1 MNYYPEYI
9 QLALQEVPGEIAV
22 VIPLSGCGHKCRGCH
37 SPMYQD
43 KDRGELLTTSKFD
56 DILHKYERKASCVLL
71 FNGEHEP
78 DSLFCLINIAKL
90 RGFKVALYSG
100 YELDELDPRLVGML
114 DYLKTGSYI
123 EKLGGLDK
131 VGTNQRLWKRIDGKL
146 MDITAEMQREVYE

>member
-1 MNYYPEYI
+1 MNYFPEYI

-43 KDRGELLTTSKFD
+43 KNGGEILTTSKFD
-56 DILHKYERKASCVLL
+56 DILTKYECKASCVLL

-78 DSLFCLINIAKL
+78 DSLFCLIRIAKL

-100 YELDELDPRLVGML
+100 YELDELGPMLVDML
-114 DYLKTGSYI
+114 DYVKTGKYV
-123 EKLGGLDK
+123 EELGGINVK
-131 VGTNQRLWKRIDGKL
+131 GTNQRLWKRVDGEL
-146 MDITAEMQREVYE
+146 VDITAEMQRE